1 MEDKVEKSL
10 ANYDLTVKRRY
21 RHRGG
26 WLLETTQ
33 GPKLLREYEQIR
45 GHFAFENKIKEIL
58 VLRGFERV
66 DKALKNNADEYVT
79 ELESGEK
86 YVIYQWFSGEEP
98 AGKAGSGSCGRE
110 PCETASNAGGRVRAG
125 GRRRI
130 TACRCAPFGAGTE
143 AHAGIETNPY
153 IYEKEKTADRI

>member
-86 YVIYQWFSGEEP
+86 YVIYQWFSVTPVKSGEFP
-98 AGKAGSGSCGRE
+98 VKAKRPKNSRMS
-110 PCETASNAGGRVRAG
+110 
-125 GRRRI
+125 
-130 TACRCAPFGAGTE
+130 
-143 AHAGIETNPY
+143 
-153 IYEKEKTADRI
+153 KEKLVANGFSLLPAWQDAVARYINLL

>member
-1 MEDKVEKSL
+1 MKEGCKLEDKVEKSL

-58 VLRGFERV
+58 E
-66 DKALKNNADEYVT
+66 
-79 ELESGEK
+79 
-86 YVIYQWFSGEEP
+86 I
-98 AGKAGSGSCGRE
+98 GR
-110 PCETASNAGGRVRAG
+110 
-125 GRRRI
+125 
-130 TACRCAPFGAGTE
+130 
-143 AHAGIETNPY
+143 AHV
-153 IYEKEKTADRI
+153 